1 VAEPHPDDEPPA
13 GSYRREGEGLEFD
26 RVSFFT
32 DAVYAIA
39 MTLLVV
45 ELHVPHILEGP
56 GEDATLARAL
66 LDEGDA
72 IFGFFL
78 GFVIIGRY
86 WLAAHQF
93 FGTLRS
99 VDTRLISIN
108 LLYLAFVAF
117 SPFPVALISEY
128 ADDRTAFFIFA
139 ATMGGISLLEVV
151 LFRYAER
158 HGHLRERLTPEAVR
172 FGTIASTAPVLIVG
186 LSLPVAL
193 VSPQLALLSWLLMF
207 PVGYWIGTHPPASI
221 PASWR
226 EPGSPR

>member
-1 VAEPHPDDEPPA
+1 VAEPAPDDDPPP
-13 GSYRREGEGLEFD
+13 GSYRREGAGLEFD

-45 ELHVPHILEGP
+45 ERHVPRITGAV
-56 GEDATLARAL
+56 GEQQTVAQAL

-78 GFVIIGRY
+78 GFIVIGRY

-99 VDTRLISIN
+99 VDTRFISIN

-117 SPFPVALISEY
+117 SPFPVALISAY
-128 ADDRTAFFIFA
+128 ADDRTAFWIFA
-139 ATMGGISLLEVV
+139 ATMAGISLLEVA

-172 FGTIASTAPVLIVG
+172 YGTIAATAPVLVVA

-193 VSPQLALLSWLLMF
+193 VSPQLALASWLLMF
-207 PVGYWIGTHPPASI
+207 PAGYWIGTHPPASA

-226 EPGSPR
+226 GR

>member
-1 VAEPHPDDEPPA
+1 
-13 GSYRREGEGLEFD
+13 
-26 RVSFFT
+26 
-32 DAVYAIA
+32 

-45 ELHVPHILEGP
+45 ELHVPHIVGTI
-56 GEDATLARAL
+56 GEHATLAQAL
-66 LDEGDA
+66 ASQGDA

-99 VDTRLISIN
+99 VDTRFISIN

-128 ADDRTAFFIFA
+128 ADDRTAFYIFA

-158 HGHLRERLTPEAVR
+158 HGHLRERLTPEALR
-172 FGTIASTAPVLIVG
+172 YGTIASTAPVLVVLI
-186 LSLPVAL
+186 SLPIAL
-193 VSPQLALLSWLLMF
+193 WSPWLALLSWLLMF
-207 PVGYWIGTHPPASI
+207 PLGYWIGTHPPDSI
-221 PASWR
+221 PESWR
-226 EPGSPR
+226 DARRPAGGD

>member
-1 VAEPHPDDEPPA
+1 MAERDDPPR

-45 ELHVPHILEGP
+45 ELHVPHIVGTV
-56 GEDATLARAL
+56 GDDGTL
-66 LDEGDA
+66 LDALREQSDA

-78 GFVIIGRY
+78 GFVILGRY

-99 VDTRLISIN
+99 VDTRLIAIN
-108 LLYLAFVAF
+108 LLYLSFVAF

-128 ADDRTAFFIFA
+128 GGDRTAFYVFA
-139 ATMGGISLLEVV
+139 ATMGGISLLEVA
-151 LFRYAER
+151 LFRYAEH
-158 HGHLRERLTPEAVR
+158 HGHLRERLSPEALR
-172 FGTIASTAPVLIVG
+172 FGTIASTAPVLIVL
-186 LSLPVAL
+186 LSLPLAL
-193 VSPQLALLSWLLMF
+193 VSTSLALLSWLLMF
-207 PVGYWIGTHPPASI
+207 PVGYWIGAHPPENI
-221 PASWR
+221 PDSWR
-226 EPGSPR
+226 P